1 MQLINPGLGI
11 IFWMTLTFGIVVFI
25 LGKYAWPSIL
35 KGLKEREQS
44 IQESLD
50 AAKDAQEQMQR
61 LKADNEKLLQE
72 AKEERAAILADARK
86 IKEKILEEA
95 KEKATQQAD
104 HIVAQAKE
112 RIDHEK
118 KAALTEIKNTI
129 AEYSIEI
136 AEKILREEL
145 KDKNKQKELV
155 AKLLKETSLN

>member
-50 AAKDAQEQMQR
+50 AAKAAQEQMLR

-95 KEKATQQAD
+95 KEKATMQAD
-104 HIVAQAKE
+104 QIVGQAKE
-112 RIDHEK
+112 RIEHEK
-118 KAALTEIKNTI
+118 KAALTEIKNII

>member
-1 MQLINPGLGI
+1 MPLINPGLGI
-11 IFWMTLTFGIVVFI
+11 IFWTTITFLIVIFV

-44 IQESLD
+44 IQEALD
-50 AAKDAQEQMQR
+50 AAKSAQEQMKR
-61 LKADNEKLLQE
+61 LQADNERLLEE

-86 IKEKILEEA
+86 IKDKIIEEA
-95 KEKATQQAD
+95 REKATQQAD
-104 HIVAQAKE
+104 NIVEGAKE
-112 RIDHEK
+112 RIEHEK

>member
-11 IFWMTLTFGIVVFI
+11 IFWMTLTFAIVVFV

-50 AAKDAQEQMQR
+50 AAKEAQNKMQL

-72 AKEERAAILADARK
+72 AKEERAAILAEARK
-86 IKEKILEEA
+86 IKEKIIEDARES
-95 KEKATQQAD
+95 ATQQAD
-104 HIVAQAKE
+104 RIVGKAKE
-112 RIDHEK
+112 RIENEK

-129 AEYSIEI
+129 AKYSIEI

-145 KDKNKQKELV
+145 KDKDRQKELV
-155 AKLLKETSLN
+155 DKLLEETSLN

>member
-11 IFWMTLTFGIVVFI
+11 IFWMTLTFAIVVFV

-50 AAKDAQEQMQR
+50 AAKEAQNKMQL

-72 AKEERAAILADARK
+72 AKEERAAILAEARK
-86 IKEKILEEA
+86 IKEKIIEDARES
-95 KEKATQQAD
+95 ATQQAD
-104 HIVAQAKE
+104 RIVDKAKE
-112 RIDHEK
+112 RIENEK

-129 AEYSIEI
+129 AKYSIEI

-145 KDKNKQKELV
+145 KDKDKQKELV
-155 AKLLKETSLN
+155 DKLLEETSLN

>member
-50 AAKDAQEQMQR
+50 TAKSTQEQMKR
-61 LKADNEKLLQE
+61 LQADNEKLLQE
-72 AKEERAAILADARK
+72 AREERAVILADARK
-86 IKEKILEEA
+86 IKDKIIEEA
-95 KEKATQQAD
+95 REKATQQAD
-104 HIVAQAKE
+104 NIVEGAKE
-112 RIDHEK
+112 RIEHEK

-145 KDKNKQKELV
+145 KDKNKQKELAV
-155 AKLLKETSLN
+155 KLLKETSLN

>member
-50 AAKDAQEQMQR
+50 SAKATQEQMKR
-61 LKADNEKLLQE
+61 LQADNEKLLQE
-72 AKEERAAILADARK
+72 AREERAAILTDARK
-86 IKEKILEEA
+86 IKDKIIDEA
-95 KEKATQQAD
+95 REKATQQAD
-104 HIVAQAKE
+104 NIVEGAKE
-112 RIDHEK
+112 RIEHEK
-118 KAALTEIKNTI
+118 RAALTEIKNTI

>member
-50 AAKDAQEQMQR
+50 AAKDAQEQMLR

-86 IKEKILEEA
+86 IKEKMLEDA

-104 HIVAQAKE
+104 HIVAHAKE